1 MIELGL
7 LEYWMDIYTAKAN
20 LRLKR
25 CIETIKQPYNVLVVI
40 WIDDVVSTMW
50 QAFLKSIVGVG
61 VFCIDVA

>member
-25 CIETIKQPYNVLVVI
+25 CIETIKQIRVEPEKQTHRAPL
-40 WIDDVVSTMW
+40 S
-50 QAFLKSIVGVG
+50 L
-61 VFCIDVA
+61 